1 MTFES
6 LNVKVDP
13 DTVMIGVVPSPPAVA
28 DLKTRY
34 SVMPVPMLDGALQF
48 NWIWPALANAVRR
61 AGRGSYWG
69 HTIRFVR
76 ISSGSYGVDR
86 RHLIIIDLSGGH
98 GRIIV
103 C

>member
-48 NWIWPALANAVRR
+48 NWIWPALANAVRPTG
-61 AGRGSYWG
+61 ALGAAATGAIPFASFELVPVPMEL
-69 HTIRFVR
+69 TAAT
-76 ISSGSYGVDR
+76 S
-86 RHLIIIDLSGGH
+86 
-98 GRIIV
+98 
-103 C
+103 